1 IQQGQKTVGF
11 CSFVAILANNFLP
24 VNWALGTY
32 MKKENSSLL
41 LIPYLLIATPIA
53 FIAQLFEKSVV
64 RSKDEVEGILN
75 EMEKNEP
82 SEYLWD
88 EFLSTPIK
96 DKKLDKIREQVEILW
111 AYEDFQTQNSSNFTV
126 LNSRGLTELK
136 SMLIELEND
145 NST

>member
-1 IQQGQKTVGF
+1 
-11 CSFVAILANNFLP
+11 
-24 VNWALGTY
+24 

-82 SEYLWD
+82 SEHLWD

-136 SMLIELEND
+136 SILIELEND